1 MNDGKYLPCDLAE
14 LKERILTGE
23 AFTYR
28 HFYGH
33 TPRKDGLASD
43 AVFSQF

>member
-1 MNDGKYLPCDLAE
+1 MNKREYLPCDLAE
-14 LKERILTGE
+14 LRERVLAGE